1 MLSQLLYNQ
10 PELRPPVLK
19 ALRVIV
25 EGNTQPSEE
34 ADDPEAVSDEEA
46 AQNLAFLRSQAE
58 SWFAVL
64 FNVFGTVGRN
74 EQGMVGDVISTWAAI
89 ADEKVA
95 FLSLFTNM
103 IFTEKL
109 YRKYTRLAE
118 RLSTCSRPTL
128 QVFQVV

>member
-25 EGNTQPSEE
+25 ESNTANPDDGDDDE
-34 ADDPEAVSDEEA
+34 ALPEGEVAS
-46 AQNLAFLRSQAE
+46 NLAFIRTQAE

-74 EQGMVGDVISTWAAI
+74 EQPMVGDVIGIWASI
-89 ADEKVA
+89 ADGDVKE
-95 FLSLFTNM
+95 F
-103 IFTEKL
+103 
-109 YRKYTRLAE
+109 
-118 RLSTCSRPTL
+118 PTKSG
-128 QVFQVV
+128 